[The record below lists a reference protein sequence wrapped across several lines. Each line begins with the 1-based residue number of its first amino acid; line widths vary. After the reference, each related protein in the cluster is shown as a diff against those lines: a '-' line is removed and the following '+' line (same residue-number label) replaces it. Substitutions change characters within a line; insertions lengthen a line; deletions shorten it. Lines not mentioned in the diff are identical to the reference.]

1 MEIRPLLSPTS
12 YWKLEKRRVLRHEN
26 SNISNFKI
34 ITFKTRA
41 RSNHILNLHHCN
53 LICGLLGLILL
64 HVSHHVPY
72 FILHLLIFRLL
83 PYNWTVPLL
92 PGKQDSMSQRNACA
106 ATLYWG
112 WLDCKESKARILND
126 TFSKGDN
133 SPVLFVRYIW
143 CSRFW
148 VLAIQHT

>member
-12 YWKLEKRRVLRHEN
+12 YWKLEKRRVLRHKI

-53 LICGLLGLILL
+53 LIWGLLDLVLL
-64 HVSHHVPY
+64 HVPRHVPY
-72 FILHLLIFRLL
+72 ILYLIFGLL

-92 PGKQDSMSQRNACA
+92 PGLQDSMSQRNACA
-106 ATLYWG
+106 ATLFCG
-112 WLDCKESKARILND
+112 WLDCTESKARILND

-148 VLAIQHT
+148 VTAIQHT